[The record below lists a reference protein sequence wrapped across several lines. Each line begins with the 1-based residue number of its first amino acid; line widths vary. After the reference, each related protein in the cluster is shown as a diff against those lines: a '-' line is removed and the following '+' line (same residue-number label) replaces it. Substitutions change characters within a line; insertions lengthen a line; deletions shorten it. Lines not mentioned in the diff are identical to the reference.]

1 MAAWINIVVTDLND
15 YLVGAQ
21 VSALRTAALAS
32 GQSDPFEN
40 VMHDR
45 TNYVRARISK
55 RISISATAYSVPPEL
70 KTCACLLIIEAMQ
83 GRLNL
88 KLTDDQRS
96 AIARAYKDLDIAAT
110 IDLPVSTPDDPVD
123 PVVQAGGSNAVVV
136 AKRERPLTGSRLS
149 QL

>member
-21 VSALRTAALAS
+21 VTALRTAALAS
-32 GQSDPFEN
+32 GQADPFEN

-55 RISISATAYSVPPEL
+55 RIRISETAYSVPPEL

-88 KLTDDQRS
+88 KLTDDQRG

-110 IDLPVSTPDDPVD
+110 EDLPLSTPDDPVN
-123 PVVQAGGSNAVVV
+123 PEVEASGGNASVV
-136 AKRERPLTGSRLS
+136 AKRTDKLTGARLA